1 MTDHHHLRN
10 QLPGQAGPGRG
21 PFHLFRSVGSGARRG
36 MRVLLTVSLL
46 FSGVLT
52 AVVLG
57 GATPASAHQ
66 PSVTLYVASG
76 GSGDCTS
83 LGNACGSVQTAITTA
98 EGGSYNGDDV
108 TVDVAAGTYTENDS
122 IGASSLDSL
131 TIAGAGASTTTVNGG
146 GSGSVFTNT
155 SGTLTISGLTITNG
169 ATGIHNYGTM
179 TVTDSTISGNIGNS
193 GIYLQSY
200 QTLTLTD
207 STVSGNTSDS
217 AGGGIAIDDANVIVT
232 DSTISGNSAATG
244 AGGISDYEG
253 STTMTDSTVSGNSSG
268 EGYPQIVNDYAT
280 VSVGATILADSTSGN
295 CDGVTD
301 EGYNISDD
309 NSCGFTATGS
319 VNNSASLDASVGAL
333 AYNGGPTQTI
343 FPTNTSPAAGA
354 IPTGTTLNGV
364 QVCSRTDQRGRA
376 SFGNCTI
383 GAVEAEDASLFVAVD
398 GSGDC
403 TSLANACGS
412 IQTAITT
419 AQSGAYNGDDVD
431 IEVGAGT
438 YNENDSIDGSSFDSL
453 TIAGAGASSTTVNGG
468 GAGTVFTVN
477 GGTVTISGLTITNG
491 DGSVGGGIGN
501 DTGTLTVID
510 DTITGNT
517 TDGTFPN
524 NGAAIDNGD
533 NSGSGTVTVT
543 DSTIKGNTTS
553 GDGGA
558 IDNGDNNGTG
568 TLTVSGST
576 ITGNSASYNG
586 GGIDNADDDGSG
598 SVTVTDSTIS
608 GNSTGWSSL
617 GGGGIANG
625 VRGGTGTVTVTASTF
640 SGNSAD
646 GGGYEDGGAIDSADQ
661 PGEASSNVN
670 VTNSTFTNNTS
681 GADGAAIDTGDNGGS
696 GILTVADSTFSNN
709 SATGNGGAM
718 ADGGAIDNG
727 DHNGSGTLT
736 VADSTFT
743 DNWASADGGAID
755 DVDNSGT
762 GSATVTSSTFSVNW
776 AITDGG
782 AVDNADNGGS
792 GSLSLGASILSD
804 APYHGECSGTVTDL
818 GYNIDDDNSCA
829 FSASGSVSDS
839 STLDTTLGA
848 LKRNAGPTETIL
860 PDSTSPA
867 VGVIPHNT
875 TLGATTVC
883 PTTDQQGVTTGAGA
897 SCNIGAT
904 QTTRTVPTIS
914 AVTLAGTPTAP
925 TVTVWG
931 SGFGTEADLGAPVPA
946 YGGGTGSDFGSQF
959 FLLTGFGAGEG
970 AGPYGD
976 FVGLDVSSYSDN
988 QITFTFGS
996 QYASYG
1002 PLSQGEGFSVTL
1014 LGTTFNGTAS
1024 YPSHSSAGTPPYA
1037 YVANYG
1043 AGTVTPISTATGTAD
1058 TPITVGTHPDAIAL
1072 SPDGTTAYVANQGS
1086 GTVTPIA
1093 TATNTPGTA
1102 ISVGASPD
1110 AVAITPNGTTAYVAN
1125 YGNGTV
1131 TPIATATNT
1140 PGTAFAVGTG
1150 PSAIAISPDGQTAY
1164 VTVSGSDEVV
1174 PIATATNTPGTPIP
1188 VGDDPVAIA
1197 ITPDGTT
1204 AYVANALDGSVTP
1217 IDLAF
1222 QTADPA
1228 IVLGELE
1235 LTSIAI
1241 TPDGTTAYVSDN
1253 GNSSYTI
1260 DLATQTV
1267 ASYIPVGNDPSAV
1280 AVSPD
1285 GTTAYVANYD
1295 DDTVTPIATS
1305 TGTPGS
1311 PISVGNG
1318 PRAVAVMPDEG
1329 PAATLAATTTGT
1341 TTSFDASSSVPGTS
1355 PIVNYAWNFGD
1366 GSPVVDTSTAAT
1378 SHTYGAGVC
1387 AGTMASPACSATVTL
1402 TDAVGAST
1410 AQVFTGQT
1418 VSLNGSS
1425 AATASANVVIA
1436 TTGCSADTSCSA
1448 AVAAPATASA
1458 PAQAV
1463 TVTVPSEGS
1472 AQGTLTVTT
1481 GSAQLNCSSK
1491 GFKVVAANVTSYSS
1505 TFVPS
1510 TNVDV
1515 TDFITGPTKT
1525 RGIKICFEGATP
1537 PPKYLKK
1544 CAANNPVAP
1553 CVTLA
1558 VETGGVLATILVPG
1572 NDPRFRIDGVQTITE
1587 NPTAI
1592 GAKGVIGKTITI
1604 KGTDLLGTTGQ
1615 SVPKVAFTSLGG
1627 STIAAP
1633 VTAHSATK
1641 ITVEVP
1647 NGAATGAVSIAWP
1660 DETMVSEGSIT
1671 IT

>member
-1 MTDHHHLRN
+1 MTDHQHHRN
-10 QLPGQAGPGRG
+10 QLPGQAGSGRKKIHVFG
-21 PFHLFRSVGSGARRG
+21 SVGSGARRG

-66 PSVTLYVASG
+66 SSVTLYVVPS

-83 LGNACGSVQTAITTA
+83 LVNACGSIQTAINAA

-108 TVDVAAGTYTENDS
+108 TINVAGGTYTENDS

-131 TIAGAGASTTTVNGG
+131 TIAGAGPSSTTVNGG

-179 TVTDSTISGNIGNS
+179 TVTDSTISGNIGDG

-244 AGGISDYEG
+244 AGGIDDYEG
-253 STTMTDSTVSGNSSG
+253 STTVTDSTVSGNTSG
-268 EGYPQIVNDYAT
+268 DGNPQIVNDYAT
-280 VSVGATILADSTSGN
+280 VSVGATILANSTSGN

-319 VNNSASLDASVGAL
+319 VNNSASLDTSLGAL

-364 QVCSRTDQRGRA
+364 QVCSRTDQRGLA

-383 GAVEAEDASLFVAVD
+383 GAVEAEDASLFVAVG

-412 IQTAITT
+412 IQTATST
-419 AQSGAYNGDDVD
+419 AESSAYDGDDVTID
-431 IEVGAGT
+431 VAAGT
-438 YNENDSIDGSSFDSL
+438 YTTTASVDASSLNSLSI
-453 TIAGAGASSTTVNGG
+453 TGAGASSTTVNGG

-501 DTGTLTVID
+501 ETGTVNVTD

-517 TDGTFPN
+517 TDGTYPN
-524 NGAAIDNGD
+524 NGAGIDNGD
-533 NSGSGTVTVT
+533 NHGSGTVTVT
-543 DSTIKGNTTS
+543 DSTISGNTTD
-553 GDGGA
+553 GNGGA
-558 IDNGDNNGTG
+558 IDNGDNNGGG
-568 TLTVSGST
+568 T
-576 ITGNSASYNG
+576 
-586 GGIDNADDDGSG
+586 
-598 SVTVTDSTIS
+598 VTVTGSTIS
-608 GNSTGWSSL
+608 GNSAGEGGAIDNGDF
-617 GGGGIANG
+617 GGG
-625 VRGGTGTVTVTASTF
+625 GTVTVTDSTF
-640 SGNSAD
+640 SGNSAIS
-646 GGGYEDGGAIDSADQ
+646 GGGAVDNAGDG
-661 PGEASSNVN
+661 
-670 VTNSTFTNNTS
+670 
-681 GADGAAIDTGDNGGS
+681 NGT
-696 GILTVADSTFSNN
+696 LTVTDSTFSGN
-709 SATGNGGAM
+709 SAGT
-718 ADGGAIDNG
+718 DGGAIDNA
-727 DHNGSGTLT
+727 DNGG
-736 VADSTFT
+736 
-743 DNWASADGGAID
+743 N
-755 DVDNSGT
+755 

-776 AITDGG
+776 ANTDGG

-792 GSLSLGASILSD
+792 GTLGLGASILSN
-804 APYHGECSGTVTDL
+804 APSGGECSGTVTDL
-818 GYNIDDDNSCA
+818 GYNIDDDNSCG
-829 FSASGSVSDS
+829 FSVTGSVNNSA
-839 STLDTTLGA
+839 TLNTTLGA
-848 LKRNAGPTETIL
+848 LKQNAGPTKTIL
-860 PDSTSPA
+860 PDSNSPA
-867 VGVIPHNT
+867 VGAIPNNT

-883 PTTDQQGVTTGAGA
+883 PDTDQQGVTTGAGA
-897 SCNIGAT
+897 SCDIGAT

-914 AVTLAGTPTAP
+914 AVTLTGTPTAP

-946 YGGGTGSDFGSQF
+946 YGAGTGSDYGNQF
-959 FLLTGFGAGEG
+959 FLLAGFGAGEG

-996 QYASYG
+996 QYTNYG
-1002 PLSQGEGFSVTL
+1002 PLSQNEGFSLTL

-1024 YPSHSSAGTPPYA
+1024 YPSHSSAGAPPYA

-1058 TPITVGTHPDAIAL
+1058 TPVTVGTHPDAIAV
-1072 SPDGTTAYVANQGS
+1072 SPNGTTAYVANQGS

-1102 ISVGASPD
+1102 ITVGASPD
-1110 AVAITPNGTTAYVAN
+1110 AIALTPNGQTAYVAN

-1131 TPIATATNT
+1131 TPITTATNT
-1140 PGTAFAVGTG
+1140 PGTPISVGTG

-1164 VTVSGSDEVV
+1164 VVDSGSNEVV
-1174 PIATATNTPGTPIP
+1174 PIATATDTPVTPIP

-1197 ITPDGTT
+1197 ITPDGAT

-1217 IDLAF
+1217 IDLAS

-1228 IVLGELE
+1228 IIVGELE

-1253 GNSSYTI
+1253 GNTSYTI
-1260 DLATQTV
+1260 DLTTQTV
-1267 ASYIPVGNDPSAV
+1267 GPYIAVGNDPSAV

-1295 DDTVTPIATS
+1295 DDSVTPFATS
-1305 TGTPGS
+1305 TGTPDS
-1311 PISVGNG
+1311 PITVGNG
-1318 PRAVAVMPDEG
+1318 PRAVAVMPDQG
-1329 PAATLAATTTGT
+1329 PAATLAASTSGSTTT
-1341 TTSFDASSSVPGTS
+1341 FNASSSVPGSS

-1366 GSPVVDTSTAAT
+1366 GSPVVDTSTATT
-1378 SHTYGAGVC
+1378 SHTYATGVC
-1387 AGTMASPACSATVTL
+1387 AGTMASPACAATVTV

-1410 AQVFTGQT
+1410 TQVFTGQT
-1418 VSLNGSS
+1418 VSLNPSGAAVGS
-1425 AATASANVVIA
+1425 TNVVIA
-1436 TTGCSADTSCSA
+1436 TTGCTADNSCQA

-1458 PAQAV
+1458 PAQTV
-1463 TVTVPSEGS
+1463 TVTIPSGGS
-1472 AQGTLTVTT
+1472 AEGTLTVST
-1481 GSAQLNCSSK
+1481 GSGQLSCSSK
-1491 GFKVVAANVTSYSS
+1491 GFKVVASNVTSYSS

-1515 TDFITGPTKT
+1515 SDFIAGPSST

-1544 CAANNPVAP
+1544 CSAHNPAP
-1553 CVTLA
+1553 CATLA
-1558 VETGGVLATILVPG
+1558 KVTGGVEATIMVPG
-1572 NDPRFRIDGVQTITE
+1572 GDPRFRIDGVQTITE

-1604 KGTDLLGTTGQ
+1604 KGTDLLGVTGQ
-1615 SVPKVAFTSLGG
+1615 SRPEVAFTSLGG
-1627 STIAAP
+1627 STIAGP
-1633 VTAHSATK
+1633 VTKATATS
-1641 ITVEVP
+1641 IVVEVP

-1660 DETMVSEGSIT
+1660 NETMVSEGSIT